1 MAKSETQRTTLNYN
15 NEPLK
20 DGEVLV
26 LMRFDE
32 NERINI
38 TNPNSIV
45 TVPTAGGYV
54 KAVLKAVPK
63 EFEATAKEQ
72 FNSWVRDDQPVHYGR
87 CLIPQPDG
95 TKKVCPKKRGD
106 NHPDCAHCPHNG
118 EYEREM
124 PKMVSLEG
132 LQEKGWDPASS
143 GSPEA
148 AYIRREEHNEAIT
161 RVVSFF
167 ERLIEI
173 SPKHALAMLLKVQN
187 IEGKDFYD
195 KMHLEHDAACRVLKQ
210 IDNLA
215 TGSIYSLSQIRLSDF
230 KANRS
235 KEDGYYL
242 KEARAML
249 DTVLKMYGAR

>member
-1 MAKSETQRTTLNYN
+1 MTKSVTQRTTLNYN

-32 NERINI
+32 DERDSI

-63 EFEATAKEQ
+63 EFEAVAKEQ
-72 FNSWVRDDQPVHYGR
+72 FNSWVRDIKPVHYGR
-87 CLIPQPDG
+87 CRITQPDG
-95 TKKVCPKKRGD
+95 TEKICPKKKGD

-124 PKMVSLEG
+124 PKVVSLEA

-143 GSPEA
+143 CSPEA
-148 AYIRREEHNEAIT
+148 ICIRREERIEANNRFIT
-161 RVVSFF
+161 FF
-167 ERLIEI
+167 ETLIDI
-173 SPKHALAMLLKVQN
+173 SPKHALAVLMKAQH
-187 IEGKDFYD
+187 IEGQDFYD
-195 KMHLEHDAACRVLKQ
+195 KMHLSHDAACRVWKQ
-210 IDNLA
+210 FENLA
-215 TGSIYSLSQIRLSDF
+215 PKGTHRFDQIRLSDL

-235 KEDGYYL
+235 KEDAYYL
-242 KEARAML
+242 EEARAML
-249 DTVLKMYGAR
+249 DTVLKMCGAK